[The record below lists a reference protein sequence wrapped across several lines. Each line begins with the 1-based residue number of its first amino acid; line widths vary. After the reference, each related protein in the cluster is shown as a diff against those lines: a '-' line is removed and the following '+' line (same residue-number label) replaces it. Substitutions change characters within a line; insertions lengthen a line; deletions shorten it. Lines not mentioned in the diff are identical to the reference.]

1 VIDVEGVKTYSNR
14 QALDE
19 LARLASA
26 TPAKRA
32 IVEIGVFR
40 GGSLRTM
47 AESTTAPVYGIDA
60 WGLDNLY
67 QGDSG
72 ESGGKYNGDRD
83 MQTAQKLTS
92 HLDNV
97 TLIRDYS
104 SSAAANYNGPLI
116 GMLYIDAEHTYE
128 AALADYRAWKQHLAS
143 DAFIAFDDYTET
155 FPGVKQAVDEIIVT
169 DKLARVKVHGGRLA
183 VTRKRVRK

>member
-1 VIDVEGVKTYSNR
+1 MIDVAGAKTYSNR
-14 QALDE
+14 QALDK
-19 LARLASA
+19 LARLAAA
-26 TPAKRA
+26 TPADQA

-47 AESTTAPVYGIDA
+47 AEATNCHVYGIDA

-72 ESGGKYNGDRD
+72 ESGGKYHGDRD
-83 MQTAQKLTS
+83 MQTAQKLVA

-104 SSAAANYNGPLI
+104 SVAATNYDGPPIAL
-116 GMLYIDAEHTYE
+116 LYIDAEHTYE
-128 AALADYRAWKQHLAS
+128 AARNDYWAWKRHLAV

-155 FPGVKQAVDEIIVT
+155 FPGVKRAVDEIIVT
-169 DKLARVKVHGGRLA
+169 DSLRAIKVHGGRLA
-183 VTRKRVRK
+183 VTRKQ

>member
-1 VIDVEGVKTYSNR
+1 MIDVEGVKTYSNR

-26 TPAKRA
+26 TPAERA
-32 IVEIGVFR
+32 IVEVGVFR

-47 AESTTAPVYGIDA
+47 AEAAKCHVYGIDA

-83 MQTAQKLTS
+83 MRTARRLTE
-92 HLDNV
+92 HLSNV
-97 TLIRDYS
+97 TLVRDYS
-104 SSAAANYNGPLI
+104 SMAATNYDGLPIAL
-116 GMLYIDAEHTYE
+116 LYIDAEHTYE

-155 FPGVKQAVDEIIVT
+155 FPGVKRAVDEIIAT
-169 DKLARVKVHGGRLA
+169 DNLTPVRVHGGRLA
-183 VTRKRVRK
+183 VTRKQ

>member
-1 VIDVEGVKTYSNR
+1 MINVEGIKTYSNR
-14 QALDE
+14 PALDE
-19 LARLASA
+19 LARLAA
-26 TPAKRA
+26 QVPDYQA

-47 AESTTAPVYGIDA
+47 AENTTAPVYGIDA

-72 ESGGKYNGDRD
+72 ESGRKYNGDRD
-83 MQTAQKLTS
+83 MQTAQKLVG

-104 SSAAANYNGPLI
+104 RSAATDYHGPLI
-116 GMLYIDAEHTYE
+116 GLLYIDAEHTYD
-128 AALADYRAWKQHLAS
+128 AALADYRAWKRHLATE
-143 DAFIAFDDYTET
+143 AVIAFDDYTPT
-155 FPGVKQAVDEIIVT
+155 FPGVKQAVDEIITT
-169 DKLARVKVHGGRLA
+169 DNLAPLEIHGGRLA
-183 VTRKRVRK
+183 VTRKRAE